1 MKRGSRK
8 EIGKEVSSS
17 RRVKRALHLGP
28 RPYFKKWKIQKP
40 QRQSKVRSR
49 KAF

>member
-28 RPYFKKWKIQKP
+28 RPYFKKWKIQP